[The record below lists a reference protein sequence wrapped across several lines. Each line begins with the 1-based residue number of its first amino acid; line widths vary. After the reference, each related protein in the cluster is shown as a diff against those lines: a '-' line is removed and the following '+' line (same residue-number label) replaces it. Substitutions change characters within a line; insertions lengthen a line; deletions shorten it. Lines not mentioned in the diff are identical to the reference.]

1 MAGGGGRG
9 LSQLER
15 RCSGAIVGLRSASQD
30 RRRRTAAGG
39 CCLGCCAGF
48 TGEDSGDGGVTFFL
62 VGEGGCVGA
71 EACAALFLA
80 VRRFRWWLRWYGE
93 MRRRRPAMH
102 PMLRLVAVE
111 HVVGDARRWAGSGC
125 GGGCGCIALCV
136 RCADC

>member
-1 MAGGGGRG
+1 
-9 LSQLER
+9 
-15 RCSGAIVGLRSASQD
+15 
-30 RRRRTAAGG
+30 
-39 CCLGCCAGF
+39 
-48 TGEDSGDGGVTFFL
+48 
-62 VGEGGCVGA
+62 
-71 EACAALFLA
+71 LFLA

-111 HVVGDARRWAGSGC
+111 HVDGDARRWAGSGG